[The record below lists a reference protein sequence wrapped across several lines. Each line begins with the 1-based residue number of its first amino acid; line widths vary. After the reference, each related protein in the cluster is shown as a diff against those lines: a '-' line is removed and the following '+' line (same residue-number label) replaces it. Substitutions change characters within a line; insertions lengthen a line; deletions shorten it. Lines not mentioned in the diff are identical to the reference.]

1 MRISSKLL
9 TGGLILVF
17 AGIGITSTILWQQ
30 ASSKSSEALTGA
42 AQERLTLTRQT
53 LGRDL
58 TSTRRRIEDQVVTKS
73 ASFATQQALSEFSAG
88 FTDYRETGA
97 SDARPLADYYNNQFM
112 TRYKKSNSGTGFSA
126 SRIFDGMNDTA
137 RAMQMDFIAQNPAPL
152 GNKDEMNSAD
162 NDSAYNEVH
171 ERWHSTFRKFQKKF
185 GYYDVFLVDADTD
198 AIVYSVF
205 KEVDFGTSL
214 SSGPF
219 SDSGIAK
226 AYRRAMDS
234 NKADAAP
241 LTDFAD
247 YTPSYEAPASFIAS
261 PIRIDGETAGVLI
274 FQMPLETITGIMTFG
289 ENWKDFG
296 LGDSGES
303 YLVGPDGKLRSES
316 RFILEDKDAFIDA
329 LKQSGKPDSMIDSI
343 DNSGTAIGQ
352 LAIDSPAVNA
362 ALNGEAGFQS
372 FKDYR
377 GTEVFS
383 SYQPFNYGGT
393 RWALISEIDRAEALG
408 PATELRASLF
418 TGAVFWTAI
427 VLIAAGGATFVFAR
441 TLARPLMRTE
451 QAMADIAEGEGD
463 LTRRLDDQRN
473 DEIGAIGARFNQF
486 MAKLQE
492 NLKSLE
498 EQVLTLSSAASE
510 LSSASE
516 SNRSAADE
524 QMEKVESA
532 ASATT
537 EMTSSFSEV
546 AQNAQNTAQETDATV
561 ETCET
566 NRKSL
571 EELNGEI
578 ERLADNVANAAE
590 VVRSAD
596 TRSKRIEDVLQVITD
611 IADQTNLLAL
621 NAAIEAARAGEHGR
635 GFAVVAD
642 EVRNLSK
649 STQQSTE
656 EIRGVINE
664 LLPET
669 QRAANTMQ
677 DIETGMRSAT
687 EAVGSSLER
696 FDTITEKV
704 NSVRGMNMQVASATE
719 EQSQVAEDIDRSL
732 QTIREQSQSISQGTG
747 EMTRT
752 SDELSQVSESIKRVL
767 GNFRF

>member
-1 MRISSKLL
+1 M
-9 TGGLILVF
+9 
-17 AGIGITSTILWQQ
+17 
-30 ASSKSSEALTGA
+30 
-42 AQERLTLTRQT
+42 
-53 LGRDL
+53 
-58 TSTRRRIEDQVVTKS
+58 
-73 ASFATQQALSEFSAG
+73 
-88 FTDYRETGA
+88 
-97 SDARPLADYYNNQFM
+97 DA
-112 TRYKKSNSGTGFSA
+112 
-126 SRIFDGMNDTA
+126 
-137 RAMQMDFIAQNPAPL
+137 
-152 GNKDEMNSAD
+152 E
-162 NDSAYNEVH
+162 
-171 ERWHSTFRKFQKKF
+171 
-185 GYYDVFLVDADTD
+185 TD

-226 AYRRAMDS
+226 AYRRAMNS

-261 PIRIDGETAGVLI
+261 PVRIDGDTAGVLI
-274 FQMPLETITGIMTFG
+274 FQMPLATITGIMTYG

-316 RFILEDKDAFIDA
+316 RFLLEDMEAFTGG
-329 LKQSGKPDSMIDSI
+329 LERSGKPDSIIEDI
-343 DNSGTAIGQ
+343 RNDGTAIGR
-352 LAIDSPAVNA
+352 LAIDSPAVKA
-362 ALNGEAGFQS
+362 ALDGQSGFKS
-372 FKDYR
+372 FEDYR
-377 GTEVFS
+377 GVQVFS
-383 SYQPFNYGGT
+383 SYQPFDYGGT
-393 RWALISEIDRAEALG
+393 RWALISEIDRSEALG
-408 PATELRASLF
+408 PATELSTSLLRDTIF
-418 TGAVFWTAI
+418 WAVI

-441 TLARPLMRTE
+441 TLVRPLLRTE

-463 LTRRLDDQRN
+463 LTRRLDDQRD

-486 MAKLQE
+486 MGKLQD
-492 NLKSLE
+492 NLKYLE

-510 LSSASE
+510 LTSASE
-516 SNRSAADE
+516 SSRSAAGE

-532 ASATT
+532 ASATN
-537 EMTSSFSEV
+537 EMTSSFLEV
-546 AQNAQNTAQETDATV
+546 AQNAQNTAQETEAAA
-561 ETCET
+561 EACET

-578 ERLADNVANAAE
+578 ERLANNVANAAE

-596 TRSKRIEDVLQVITD
+596 KRSKRIGDVLQVITD
-611 IADQTNLLAL
+611 IVDQTNLLAL

-642 EVRNLSK
+642 EVRNLSQ

-656 EIRGVINE
+656 EIREVINE
-664 LLPET
+664 LLSET

-677 DIETGMRSAT
+677 EIETAMRSAT
-687 EAVGSSLER
+687 EAGSTSLER

-704 NSVRGMNMQVASATE
+704 NSVQGMNMQVASATE

-732 QTIREQSQSISQGTG
+732 QTIQEQSQSISQGT
-747 EMTRT
+747 EETTRT
-752 SDELSQVSESIKRVL
+752 SDELSKVSESIKRVL
-767 GNFRF
+767 GSFRF